1 MAQKSYI
8 YIYIYIYIYKLKQN
22 SILGKLLNLIIDFL
36 SNRKQQFVLN
46 GKYSSWTNFEA
57 GVQYWDHYFF

>member
-1 MAQKSYI
+1 M
-8 YIYIYIYIYKLKQN
+8 YIYKLKQN

-36 SNRKQQFVLN
+36 SNRNQQFVLN